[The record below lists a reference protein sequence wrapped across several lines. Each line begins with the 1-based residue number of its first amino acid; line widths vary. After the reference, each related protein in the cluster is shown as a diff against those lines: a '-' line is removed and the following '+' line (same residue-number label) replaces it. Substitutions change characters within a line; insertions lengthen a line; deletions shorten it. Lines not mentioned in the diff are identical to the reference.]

1 MSRFLLPT
9 LCLTLLIFSGCPP
22 DTPLGEDD
30 LVITEEDFYGSWR
43 VSRLSS
49 DYTITGSFLGEPIDE
64 RGTSS
69 ISDSD
74 LSVEFAADG
83 TWSSSG
89 DYRLTVTTEGNIDV
103 TDQSGIGGGRWSFRS
118 DTLFF
123 NGMRNYAT
131 TGRFGLE
138 QDWVITDFTRDAEAG
153 IQTSID
159 QTEVDNDFG
168 TEVRTQSDWD
178 VLITR

>member
-1 MSRFLLPT
+1 MSRFLLPS
-9 LCLTLLIFSGCPP
+9 LLLSLLIFSGCPR
-22 DTPLGEDD
+22 DTPFEEGEEI
-30 LVITEEDFYGSWR
+30 ITEADFYGSWR
-43 VSRLSS
+43 VERLSS
-49 DYTITGSFLGEPIDE
+49 EYTITGDFLGGPIDE

-69 ISDSD
+69 ISNSD
-74 LSVEFAADG
+74 LTVDFATDG

-89 DYRLTVTTEGNIDV
+89 DYVLTVTTDSSTDV
-103 TDQSGIGGGRWSFRS
+103 TDQTGIGGGRWSFRS

-138 QDWVITDFTRDAEAG
+138 QDWAITDFTRDAEAG

-159 QTEVDNDFG
+159 QTETDLDFG

-178 VLITR
+178 VKISR